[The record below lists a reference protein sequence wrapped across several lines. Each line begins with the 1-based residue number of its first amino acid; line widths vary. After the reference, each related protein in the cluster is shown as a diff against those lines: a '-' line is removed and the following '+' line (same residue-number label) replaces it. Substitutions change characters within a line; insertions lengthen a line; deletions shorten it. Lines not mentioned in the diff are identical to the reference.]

1 MRTPSHHIFTTEIT
15 HRDDRKTWEISSQ
28 PLSDASIRLNAK
40 NNRLLLLTLMALSDT
55 SADNFYLHLS
65 VINRLIYY
73 CRMAPDVWGNILDF
87 LPGFTRNAGD
97 YALSIMSIRQSS
109 LFKSK
114 KIAANPSVVVNAAM
128 RGQEE
133 VVLNTLQDDPSALL
147 KKAIVKNSVG
157 VECEV
162 TSLQAAIMANDI
174 QLVEKMQAHFA
185 RLTTDLS
192 GNPIDGLGEMQSQ
205 IKAIYVESLQRYC
218 DIQKNILRELE
229 KKKHALLESGS
240 LDKTYDE
247 IQEKIKQAT
256 KRMIDYKAALEKNDI
271 NEIIAAHNQAQEH
284 NAFDFDSYVNAIC
297 AIDENVPIQKAAL
310 DAVMELIHATTPE
323 ETAAVVA
330 RTGVAEKQSDA
341 ARLKSFDELTLVEKL
356 NRFREELV
364 KHMQQEIIFNPN
376 HILAGLKH
384 NEETWNADDAG
395 RIADPGYK
403 KRPIIFSQLAGWA
416 QRNAAEPVKQDI
428 RRGCQYDYF
437 TEDEEPRTRRSR
449 FNKYSR
455 NGNIVRNSLAD
466 VSLVDSSVVDGL
478 GYKVAADG
486 RGAGA
491 PWPGA
496 GWGNAGWVWEWQRHT
511 FSELMSSKN
520 SKLGKLMQSTSAA
533 RTERRCVIQ

>member
-1 MRTPSHHIFTTEIT
+1 
-15 HRDDRKTWEISSQ
+15 
-28 PLSDASIRLNAK
+28 
-40 NNRLLLLTLMALSDT
+40 
-55 SADNFYLHLS
+55 
-65 VINRLIYY
+65 
-73 CRMAPDVWGNILDF
+73 
-87 LPGFTRNAGD
+87 
-97 YALSIMSIRQSS
+97 
-109 LFKSK
+109 
-114 KIAANPSVVVNAAM
+114 
-128 RGQEE
+128 
-133 VVLNTLQDDPSALL
+133 
-147 KKAIVKNSVG
+147 
-157 VECEV
+157 
-162 TSLQAAIMANDI
+162 
-174 QLVEKMQAHFA
+174 
-185 RLTTDLS
+185 
-192 GNPIDGLGEMQSQ
+192 MQSQ
-205 IKAIYVESLQRYC
+205 IKAIYINSLQNYC
-218 DIQKNILRELE
+218 DIQKAVLKKLE
-229 KKKHALLESGS
+229 TKQVQLLELSPH
-240 LDKTYDE
+240 LLKAQERQYDE
-247 IQEKIKQAT
+247 IQKKI
-256 KRMIDYKAALEKNDI
+256 E
-271 NEIIAAHNQAQEH
+271 AHNQAQEH
-284 NAFDFDSYVNAIC
+284 NAFDFQPYVNAILS
-297 AIDENVPIQKAAL
+297 APDAEL
-310 DAVMELIHATTPE
+310 DVVMELINATTPE

-330 RTGVAEKQSDA
+330 RYLVAEKPSDA

-403 KRPIIFSQLAGWA
+403 KRTIIFSQLAGWA

-428 RRGCQYDYF
+428 RRGCKYDYF

-496 GWGNAGWVWEWQRHT
+496 GWGNAGGVWEWQRDT